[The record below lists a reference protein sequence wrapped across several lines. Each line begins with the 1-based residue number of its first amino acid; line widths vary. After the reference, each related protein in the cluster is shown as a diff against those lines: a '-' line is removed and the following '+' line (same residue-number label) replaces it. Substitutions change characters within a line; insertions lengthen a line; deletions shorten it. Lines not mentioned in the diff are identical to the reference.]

1 VDSLPIYEYRCST
14 CGQNFDVTQRMSDD
28 ALTECTVELCV
39 REDGKAP
46 GGGEVS
52 RVLFAPAIHF
62 KGTGFHNTDY
72 ASKSRGG
79 ADSGS
84 EGGSKNGSGDGGEKS
99 SSDKSS
105 SETSSSEKSSSS
117 SDTSSSKTV
126 GLDKV

>member
-1 VDSLPIYEYRCST
+1 
-14 CGQNFDVTQRMSDD
+14 MSDD

-39 REDGKAP
+39 REDGKAA

-72 ASKSRGG
+72 ASKGRSG
-79 ADSGS
+79 ADAGS
-84 EGGSKNGSGDGGEKS
+84 EGGSKNGGSGDGGDSS
-99 SSDKSS
+99 SSDSASSTDKSS
-105 SETSSSEKSSSS
+105 TDKSSTDKSSTDKSSSS
-117 SDTSSSKTV
+117 STV